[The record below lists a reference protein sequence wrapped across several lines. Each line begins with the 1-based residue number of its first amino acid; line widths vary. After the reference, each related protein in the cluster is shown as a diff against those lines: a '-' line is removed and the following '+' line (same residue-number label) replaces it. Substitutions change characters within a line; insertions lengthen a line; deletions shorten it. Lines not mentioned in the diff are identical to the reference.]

1 MALTLRINFQTGYMG
16 FYLFC
21 FIILFHAS
29 AMDFPKLVL
38 PRVTIHRIFFLFW
51 GKIGRHLH
59 LKEKYSFTCFIRYEL
74 IILRF

>member
-38 PRVTIHRIFFLFW
+38 PRVTIHGIFW
-51 GKIGRHLH
+51 GGKIGRHLH
-59 LKEKYSFTCFIRYEL
+59 LKENIVLPVLFVMSS
-74 IILRF
+74 